1 MKPARPFRQVV
12 TALPILFLVA
22 CGSDSSNGPSSG
34 DEQSS
39 SSSESNLP
47 LSSAASSSSVDALSS
62 SVVDQSSSSITVSS
76 SSFDWNDF
84 CWPGTECATSSSSG
98 AVQSSS
104 SSITEVSSS
113 SSSVIGTSS
122 SSQAGGE
129 LVGDQMWDHRDDKI
143 YTVQTLGGKK
153 WTMAMDFEISGGS
166 CYGGLETNCDNYGR
180 LYTYTAAKQVCP
192 SGWHLPSRSEVAA
205 VQTDL
210 VLQYAGRMKAGT
222 YDFADQMGFLWTST
236 LVASTEDSDNCTE
249 ASCALMYVEKA
260 PSYDAA
266 NEKKFQLDAQSKGFS
281 VRCVQD

>member
-1 MKPARPFRQVV
+1 MKPARLFRQVV
-12 TALPILFLVA
+12 MALPIALVVA

-39 SSSESNLP
+39 SSSDTNLP
-47 LSSAASSSSVDALSS
+47 VSSAASSSSAEEISSS
-62 SVVDQSSSSITVSS
+62 SVADLSSSSITVSS

-84 CWPGTECATSSSSG
+84 CWPGTECATSSSSD
-98 AVQSSS
+98 AQSSS
-104 SSITEVSSS
+104 STTETPSSS
-113 SSSVIGTSS
+113 SAIVASS

-143 YTVQTLGGKK
+143 YAVQTLGGKK
-153 WTMAMDFEISGGS
+153 WTTAMDFEINGGS
-166 CYGGLETNCDNYGR
+166 CYAGLETNCDNYGR
-180 LYTYTAAKQVCP
+180 LYTYSAAKQVCP
-192 SGWHLPSRSEVAA
+192 GGWHLPSRSEIAA
-205 VQTDL
+205 VQADL

-236 LVASTEDSDNCTE
+236 LVASTGDSDNCTE